1 MNYKVNEIFY
11 SIQTEG
17 EHAGKAAVF
26 IRLCGCNLSCS
37 WCDTKHHIIG
47 EEYTKE
53 ELEEMVNFLTRGNKD
68 IIIVFTG
75 GEPTLQLKEEEP
87 LLEGYYTCIETNGTN
102 RVPSWINWITC
113 SPKSNIDFKAIGRL
127 PDEIKVVYEHG
138 RDKYLKSLLGLK
150 TKLFIQPLEVNGQM
164 NIAEVFD
171 FVKLNP
177 KYRLSLQYHKIIKVR

>member
-17 EHAGKAAVF
+17 EHTGKAAVF

-47 EEYTKE
+47 EEYTKV
-53 ELEEMVNFLTRGNKD
+53 ELEEMVKFLTRGNKD

-102 RVPSWINWITC
+102 KVPSWINWITC

>member
-47 EEYTKE
+47 EEYTKV
-53 ELEEMVNFLTRGNKD
+53 ELEEMVKFLTRGNKD

>member
-47 EEYTKE
+47 EEYTKV

-102 RVPSWINWITC
+102 KVPSWINWITC

-138 RDKYLKSLLGLK
+138 RDRYLKSLLGLK